1 MHLPR
6 LASLFT
12 YLIALAS
19 ASPIAWSDD
28 KLEEINVLRAKGVS
42 EVS

>member
-1 MHLPR
+1 MYLPR
-6 LASLFT
+6 LTTLII

-19 ASPIAWSDD
+19 TSPIAWPDD
-28 KLEEINVLRAKGVS
+28 KLEVINALRAKGVS